1 MTIDFECE
9 NCKGKFSLDMS
20 KTGKGK
26 SIPCPHCKA
35 KYVFEDNKMKDLD
48 KQLEN
53 ILKDIKIDIRF

>member
-9 NCKGKFSLDMS
+9 NCKRKFSLDMS

-35 KYVFEDNKMKDLD
+35 KYIFEDNKMKDLD

-53 ILKDIKIDIRF
+53 I